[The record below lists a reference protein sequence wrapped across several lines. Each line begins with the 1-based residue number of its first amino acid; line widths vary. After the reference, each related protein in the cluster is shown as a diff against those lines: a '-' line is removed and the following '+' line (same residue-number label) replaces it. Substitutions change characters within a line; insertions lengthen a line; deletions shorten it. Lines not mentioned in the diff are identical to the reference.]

1 MIKGGVQGMYSVQN
15 RRQPLRLE
23 KKWKTL
29 VFDSEMISKDIFAKE
44 SLSKELYL
52 FYSRKIARLKVQLAK
67 QSPSSMK
74 QRFEEKL
81 AQIDTRLKFLKKQS
95 KKLSPSR

>member
-1 MIKGGVQGMYSVQN
+1 MYHVKN
-15 RRQPLRLE
+15 NRQPLRLE
-23 KKWKTL
+23 KRWKTL

-44 SLSKELYL
+44 SLPKELHL

-67 QSPSSMK
+67 QSPSPMK

-81 AQIDTRLKFLKKQS
+81 SQIDMRLKFLKNQ
-95 KKLSPSR
+95 